1 MEPDLVLRPATADD
15 AGAVAD
21 VHLRARAA
29 APMPAGV
36 HADAE
41 VRAWLASRVSGPTGD
56 EVWVAEAE
64 GRVVG
69 YARFTRTWLDDLYV
83 DPDHAGRGVGSAL
96 LDLVKARHPDGFGL
110 WVFVS
115 NTPARDFYARRGL
128 VERERTDGSGNEE
141 KAPDVRMEWTP
152 DDADPPATMGR
163 SGRVG

>member
-1 MEPDLVLRPATADD
+1 MVPDLLLRPATAAD

-29 APMPAGV
+29 APMPAAV
-36 HADAE
+36 HTDTE
-41 VRAWLASRVSGPTGD
+41 IRAWLASRVSGPTGD
-56 EVWVAEAE
+56 EVWVAEVA

-83 DPDHAGRGVGSAL
+83 DPDHSGRGVGSAL

-115 NTPARDFYARRGL
+115 NAPALAFYAAHGL

-141 KAPDVRMEWTP
+141 RAPDVRMEWRP
-152 DDADPPATMGR
+152 
-163 SGRVG
+163 